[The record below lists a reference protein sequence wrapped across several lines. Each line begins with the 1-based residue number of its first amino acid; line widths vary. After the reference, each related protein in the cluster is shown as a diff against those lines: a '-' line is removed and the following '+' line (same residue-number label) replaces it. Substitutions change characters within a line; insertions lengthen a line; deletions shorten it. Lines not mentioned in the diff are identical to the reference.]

1 MPSGCRPCSCNRRSA
16 SRFSR
21 VPQWRRSL
29 RRSRTKRP
37 LERQVSPHQQRQ
49 GDSKQSNRGISSA
62 ASLGTQVIG
71 CLTTK
76 SVGLGHLSR
85 LSLTSLRSIAITR
98 RFATRGLTPEMLLR
112 LVAMGHG
119 ELVSFRQKS
128 SASQCSKVHLFTPT
142 MFLKGEGWSPVK

>member
-21 VPQWRRSL
+21 VPQWRCSL

-37 LERQVSPHQQRQ
+37 PKGQVSPHQQRQ

-71 CLTTK
+71 YLTTK
-76 SVGLGHLSR
+76 SVGPGDLSSVIPNASSEHRYHNAVCHALIDSCNIVAPSR
-85 LSLTSLRSIAITR
+85 L
-98 RFATRGLTPEMLLR
+98 GP
-112 LVAMGHG
+112 G
-119 ELVSFRQKS
+119 ELVCFRPKS
-128 SASQCSKVHLFTPT
+128 SASQCSKVHLFAPT
-142 MFLKGEGWSPVK
+142 MFLKAEGWSPVK